1 MNHAV
6 IFDVDGV
13 LLDLT
18 GDEEGV
24 FFAAFNGHCDPDALS
39 RDWNTYQ
46 TRNDDDIVD
55 EIMARH
61 GIPRAQKAIIVSS
74 YFAHLKR
81 HLDLDGTGASPIA
94 GAAKL
99 ILELEGRVRLGI
111 ATANFHEAAR
121 LRLAKAGLWE
131 RVSTQAFGADG
142 GGAKR
147 EILARAIAN
156 LGLPPQNIVFVGDN
170 VNDVEAGLGNGVH
183 FIGFSTSKTRLE
195 TLRKAGASFL
205 SDSHETTLQMISQ
218 LMPIATGE
226 PHGR

>member
-6 IFDVDGV
+6 ILDVDGV

-18 GDEEGV
+18 AEEESV
-24 FFAAFNGHCDPDALS
+24 FFAAFDGHCDPKALS
-39 RDWNTYQ
+39 RDWNSYQ

-61 GIPRAQKAIIVSS
+61 AIPRETKAMIVTR
-74 YFAHLKR
+74 YHELLTQHLAS
-81 HLDLDGTGASPIA
+81 GGMGASPVA
-94 GAAKL
+94 GAAELMSKL
-99 ILELEGRVRLGI
+99 TGRVRLGI
-111 ATANFHEAAR
+111 ATANFREAAR

-131 RVSTQAFGADG
+131 RVSAHAFGADG

-147 EILARAIAN
+147 AILARAIAI

-170 VNDVEAGLGNGVH
+170 VNDVEAGFGNGVH
-183 FIGFSTSKTRLE
+183 FIGFSTHTTRLE
-195 TLRKAGASFL
+195 ALRQAGAKYL
-205 SDSHETTLQMISQ
+205 SDSHEATLQLIQSFI
-218 LMPIATGE
+218 PIPAGE